1 MTRKLQ
7 NIRPQPQ
14 GAGGYSA
21 PVVIRR
27 NQGEPPQPLTA
38 NQKEAAR
45 MFGLSERPF
54 KKLAAKYKIPC
65 LTLGRRRLYSRSVLQ
80 RFIDAGMN
88 PAGETGSENN

>member
-1 MTRKLQ
+1 MSKLK
-7 NIRPQPQ
+7 NISPQPQ
-14 GAGGYSA
+14 RAGGYTA

-27 NQGEPPQPLTA
+27 NQGEPPRQLTV

-45 MFGLSERPF
+45 ICGLSERPF

-65 LTLGRRRLYSRSVLQ
+65 LTLGRRRLYSRSVLE

-88 PAGETGSENN
+88 PAAEMESEDN